1 MKAEVQARLSAVLQL
16 PPALPTGCRWLQ
28 GLQGPDDGT
37 RRVNASPLA
46 QRQMFCVEELLLG
59 RKEGGEGPFFI
70 ILRCIL
76 ICTSDVVSVMDDT
89 EGKIT
94 AQEAQQRGEK

>member
-1 MKAEVQARLSAVLQL
+1 MGLVMARAGLMLGLLPRDKCFVLRSC
-16 PPALPTGCRWLQ
+16 CR
-28 GLQGPDDGT
+28 
-37 RRVNASPLA
+37 
-46 QRQMFCVEELLLG
+46 
-59 RKEGGEGPFFI
+59 EGKGGGKEGPFFI

-94 AQEAQQRGEK
+94 AQQAWQRGKKIKEI

>member
-1 MKAEVQARLSAVLQL
+1 
-16 PPALPTGCRWLQ
+16 
-28 GLQGPDDGT
+28 
-37 RRVNASPLA
+37 
-46 QRQMFCVEELLLG
+46 MFCVAELLLG
-59 RKEGGEGPFFI
+59 RKRRGKEGPFFI

-94 AQEAQQRGEK
+94 AQEALQRGKK